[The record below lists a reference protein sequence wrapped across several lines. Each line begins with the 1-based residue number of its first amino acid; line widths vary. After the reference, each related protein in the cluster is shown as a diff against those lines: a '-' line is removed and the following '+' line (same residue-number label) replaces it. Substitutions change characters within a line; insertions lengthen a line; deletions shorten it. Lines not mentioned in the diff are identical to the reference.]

1 MLKKYVVGNLQN
13 LVSFHW
19 YLVQDFWYLIMWMV
33 IWGWFEVGLEVYQIS
48 ANMDLGKEKLL

>member
-1 MLKKYVVGNLQN
+1 MLKKNVVGNLQN